1 MDKNITKIAKELK
14 IGISTLYQWKKT
26 RPELYEY
33 LIRNSE
39 IQKNEIT
46 ELFELLEKEEQEM
59 YLTEMKARIL
69 RKKLR

>member
-1 MDKNITKIAKELK
+1 MNKNINEIANKLK
-14 IGISTLYQWKKT
+14 IGLSTLYQWKKT

-33 LIRNSE
+33 LMKNST

-46 ELFELLEKEEQEM
+46 ELFEMLEKEEQEM
-59 YLTEMKARIL
+59 YITEMRARIL